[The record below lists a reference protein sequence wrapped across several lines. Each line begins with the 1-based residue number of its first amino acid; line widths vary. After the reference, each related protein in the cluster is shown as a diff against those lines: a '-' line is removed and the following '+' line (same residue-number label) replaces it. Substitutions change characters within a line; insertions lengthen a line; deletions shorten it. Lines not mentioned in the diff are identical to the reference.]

1 MKSIRIPFQFDGGKL
16 SVTSSPDT
24 IARQKILDVL
34 NTMRYERVLRHNY
47 GAQIQTMLFE
57 PIDDLMFADFKTEAM
72 QTLAEC
78 VSRVQVL
85 DMYVVKNSPQQYYSS
100 ESTTVT
106 LGVIYKLPLAAP
118 KLVTLNIAV
127 PGALNEDTPI

>member
-1 MKSIRIPFQFDGGKL
+1 MPFQFEGGKL

-24 IARQKILDVL
+24 IAKQKILDVL
-34 NTMRYERVLRHNY
+34 NTMQYERVARHNY

-72 QTLAEC
+72 QILAEN

-85 DMYVVKNSPQQYYSS
+85 DMYVVRDSTQQYFSD
-100 ESTTVT
+100 EATTVT
-106 LGVIYKLPLAAP
+106 LGVLYKLPLAAP
-118 KLVTLNIAV
+118 QLVTVNVAI